1 MAAVGE
7 SLGRCQGPEKWLGD
21 IIWWGIDQC
30 ALSSCIAKGSPH
42 QVSLASGQLPKV
54 KPTPSFPVID
64 HPGPMV
70 VPLELRLLLQIL
82 GLGWGGFQFLYLL
95 WGLEMGP
102 SSLLLLLL
110 LLLLEASSPLG
121 SRAWEQS

>member
-1 MAAVGE
+1 M
-7 SLGRCQGPEKWLGD
+7 
-21 IIWWGIDQC
+21 
-30 ALSSCIAKGSPH
+30 
-42 QVSLASGQLPKV
+42 
-54 KPTPSFPVID
+54 
-64 HPGPMV
+64 
-70 VPLELRLLLQIL
+70 PLELRLLLQIL

>member
-1 MAAVGE
+1 M
-7 SLGRCQGPEKWLGD
+7 
-21 IIWWGIDQC
+21 
-30 ALSSCIAKGSPH
+30 
-42 QVSLASGQLPKV
+42 
-54 KPTPSFPVID
+54 
-64 HPGPMV
+64 
-70 VPLELRLLLQIL
+70 PLELRLLLQLL

-110 LLLLEASSPLG
+110 LLEASSPLG

>member
-1 MAAVGE
+1 
-7 SLGRCQGPEKWLGD
+7 
-21 IIWWGIDQC
+21 
-30 ALSSCIAKGSPH
+30 
-42 QVSLASGQLPKV
+42 
-54 KPTPSFPVID
+54 
-64 HPGPMV
+64 MV

-110 LLLLEASSPLG
+110 LLLEASSPLG